1 MAVNSEITR
10 EDIYKVLFA
19 KDVNAHVEKKG
30 NLTFLSW
37 TWAVGYLMETF
48 PNSTY
53 YFKDDKVFA
62 DGSMEVSV
70 ILAIE
75 GHEYL
80 MWLPVMDNRHNA
92 IPTPSATD
100 INKARMRC
108 LTKAIAMAGL
118 GFSVYSGEDLPQ
130 TENDAYNPV
139 IPDQKAPRP
148 NYDDIGDDF
157 VPFKKGPK
165 AGLKMNQ
172 LGVKDLDW
180 IVEESSMNQKV
191 KDLAS
196 SMIEQMNVNQESDAL
211 PF

>member
-10 EDIYKVLFA
+10 EYIYAVLSE
-19 KDVNAHVEKKG
+19 KDVNDHVEKKG

-70 ILAIE
+70 ILVIE

-148 NYDDIGDDF
+148 NYDDIDDNL
-157 VPFKKGPK
+157 PHLKKG
-165 AGLKMNQ
+165 Q
-172 LGVKDLDW
+172 RLG
-180 IVEESSMNQKV
+180 
-191 KDLAS
+191 
-196 SMIEQMNVNQESDAL
+196 
-211 PF
+211 

>member
-70 ILAIE
+70 ILTIE

-80 MWLPVMDNRHNA
+80 MWLPVMDNMHNA

-139 IPDQKAPRP
+139 IPEQKAPRP
-148 NYDDIGDDF
+148 NYDNIDENF

-165 AGLKMNQ
+165 AGLTMNQ
-172 LGVKDLDW
+172 LTVKDLSW
-180 IVEESSMNQKV
+180 IIKESSMNQKV
-191 KDLAS
+191 KDLAA
-196 SMIEQMNVNQESDAL
+196 SMSEQMKTNQDEDL